1 MNNEIINKI
10 LEYLPMVLGVI
21 VMIIGEGSVKKVIE
35 KVTLRMRK
43 EVEELGE
50 HVKENSKYKE
60 LEGQLKMVIQENYD
74 LKVKLNELLT
84 ELTKIQHKE

>member
-1 MNNEIINKI
+1 MNNEIISKI
-10 LEYLPMVLGVI
+10 LEYLPMILGVI

-35 KVTLRMRK
+35 KITLKMRK

-60 LEGQLKMVIQENYD
+60 LEGQLKIVIQENYD